1 MPFML
6 AVMLVLAATS
16 NVLPAAASDALQ
28 ARVVGMLSAIDAL
41 PDPRAWRDLGSA
53 CVPVLLGVAQDA
65 QQPTFRRARALVVL
79 GHFHDRSATAAL
91 ERVLDDTA
99 SDASLRRHAMLGL
112 SRSAPERALP
122 HVAQALESEDASLRH
137 VAIKILGA
145 RPSPEARRLLHG
157 RRDRE
162 ARPFLVRQIDAALAA
177 SP

>member
-1 MPFML
+1 MPLML
-6 AVMLVLAATS
+6 AVMLVLAAS
-16 NVLPAAASDALQ
+16 NALPAAASDALH
-28 ARVVGMLSAIDAL
+28 ARVVGMLSAIDGL
-41 PDPRAWRDLGSA
+41 PDPSAWRDLGPT

-79 GHFHDRSATAAL
+79 GHFQDRSAAAAL
-91 ERVLDDTA
+91 ERVLGDA
-99 SDASLRRHAMLGL
+99 SSDAALRRHAMLGL
-112 SRSAPERALP
+112 SHSAPERALP

-145 RPSPEARRLLHG
+145 RPSPEARRLLYG

-177 SP
+177 AP